1 MGYPFWKLTLGVVAT
16 IGLYSVLYRENKF
29 YRFWEHVF
37 LGLAG
42 ANVLVFYAIT
52 YRHVNMQGPET
63 SMPLRA
69 RIAGAASLI
78 CWMTIIIFGRLI
90 TFYRPNNC
98 QPDEAIAFLSRC
110 FP

>member
-1 MGYPFWKLTLGVVAT
+1 MTFPDQYIYNPAFHLKVM
-16 IGLYSVLYRENKF
+16 
-29 YRFWEHVF
+29 F

-52 YRHVNMQGPET
+52 YRHVNMPGLDNAI
-63 SMPLRA
+63 PLRA
-69 RIAGAASLI
+69 RVAGVVSLI
-78 CWMTIIIFGRLI
+78 CWTAIIILGRLI

-98 QPDEAIAFLSRC
+98 QPDDPIAFLSRC